1 MLYVLG
7 LLNRYPH
14 RREIRENYY
23 KIKSIFHKNMKIKEQ
38 KFKENILNNLENLK
52 GRNPSEYWN
61 LFNKL
66 KCNQSSESHDID
78 PITWQNYY
86 KSLLKE
92 NYVSPENFVNEL
104 KLLETNAKD
113 IKTLDIP
120 ITDREI
126 LSAVRKLKNKKSP
139 GPDSILNEMIK
150 FSKHAML
157 PLLNKM
163 FNLILESTCFPETW
177 KKGYIINIFKSNSP
191 LDPSNYRGITLSSCL
206 GKLFSS
212 IINCRIVGFLEGNGL
227 ISKFQSGFR
236 KDYRTSDNLFI
247 LSN

>member
-1 MLYVLG
+1 MIHSTEMKIYSRDASGGIDAMVKDTSNIYTETAKISLAFKKIKHRKKLSKPWFDHDMFFIRQNLLYVLG

-14 RREIRENYY
+14 RREIREDYY

-38 KFKENILNNLENLK
+38 KFEENILNNLENLK

-66 KCNQSSESHDID
+66 KCNQSSESYDID

-86 KSLLKE
+86 KSLLNE

-139 GPDSILNEMIK
+139 GPDSILNEMIE
-150 FSKHAML
+150 FSKHA
-157 PLLNKM
+157 
-163 FNLILESTCFPETW
+163 
-177 KKGYIINIFKSNSP
+177 Y
-191 LDPSNYRGITLSSCL
+191 
-206 GKLFSS
+206 
-212 IINCRIVGFLEGNGL
+212 FL
-227 ISKFQSGFR
+227 
-236 KDYRTSDNLFI
+236 Y
-247 LSN
+247 